1 MSQDSSGSIMVPT
14 SHSEATVL
22 PLELQQRIFELTGV
36 LYPRM
41 IPILMCLC
49 RYAFHCMEPI
59 RYRTIIF
66 MTTRDD
72 VVEILRR
79 MNLKEPAGFFERA
92 VRRLLVVN
100 DTMLSE
106 QPPPDEEIER
116 ILRVCTG
123 VESLL
128 ITTIFGTT
136 TGLVPSLLVLLAKY
150 LRPKFLSLQCHD
162 IDEARGRSNAMLL
175 FQNVTHLHLQDT
187 PRSSGAAWPFWG
199 QLSRIGPLTH
209 LALSKDAPPPVLP
222 DILSQCPQLQALVLV
237 YKDKEDVQ
245 MDDILL
251 YDARTVL
258 MTNGADELDWEGIDT
273 FIKQKQLESGS
284 IEGRSSGSTL
294 QPKAHTHLSIS

>member
-49 RYAFHCMEPI
+49 RYAFHW
-59 RYRTIIF
+59 TIIF

-79 MNLKEPAGFFERA
+79 MNLKEPGFFERA

-136 TGLVPSLLVLLAKY
+136 TGLVPSLLMLLAKY
-150 LRPKFLSLQCHD
+150 LRPKFLSLQCHH
-162 IDEARGRSNAMLL
+162 IDDARGRSNAMLL
-175 FQNVTHLHLQDT
+175 FQNDT

-245 MDDILL
+245 MEDILL
-251 YDARTVL
+251 YDTRAVL